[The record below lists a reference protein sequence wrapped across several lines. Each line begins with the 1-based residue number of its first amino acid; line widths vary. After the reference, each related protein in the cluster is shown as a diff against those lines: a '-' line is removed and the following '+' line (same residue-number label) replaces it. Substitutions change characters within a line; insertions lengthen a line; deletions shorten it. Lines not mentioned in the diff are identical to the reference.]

1 MPHRKR
7 IKDCH
12 EPGHLHE
19 FTFSTYQQ
27 KPLLTNDNWR
37 EKLAHSIDAAD
48 QKWRFQ
54 LVAFVFMPEHLHLL
68 TYPLDEE
75 PEFGKYL
82 ASIKQPFSKQIKAIL
97 TENRSRL
104 LDQLTVRERPGKYCF
119 RFWQEGAGYDRNIYS
134 NDVILHS
141 IDYIHENPV
150 RRGLC
155 RQAVDWKW
163 SSARF
168 YINERTKQQD
178 PDLPLI
184 HGIPAGALD

>member
-1 MPHRKR
+1 
-7 IKDCH
+7 
-12 EPGHLHE
+12 
-19 FTFSTYQQ
+19 
-27 KPLLTNDNWR
+27 
-37 EKLAHSIDAAD
+37 
-48 QKWRFQ
+48 
-54 LVAFVFMPEHLHLL
+54 MPEHLHLL

-168 YINERTKQQD
+168 YINEPTKQQD